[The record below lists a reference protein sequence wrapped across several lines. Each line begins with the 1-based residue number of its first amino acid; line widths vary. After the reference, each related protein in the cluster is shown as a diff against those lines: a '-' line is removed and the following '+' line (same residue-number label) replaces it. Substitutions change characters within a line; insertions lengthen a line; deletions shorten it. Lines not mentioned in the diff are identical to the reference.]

1 MDLFIRWPR
10 PGKKAYN
17 GAVVDLQQ
25 QKARAVN
32 RTQLKQRIVGAI
44 VLVALG
50 VIFIPMVLQR
60 DDAVNISD
68 SNIPEIPKEL
78 KKIAKREL
86 PEITAP
92 PAPPEATRQPVD
104 EHTPDSKAQT
114 DNKVP
119 PPEQKA
125 APETKSTPDTK
136 QQAKQPTRA
145 WVVQVASFSERKKA
159 LALRD
164 RLRKAGY
171 TAFVESLS
179 TKNSVLYR
187 VRVGPVVK
195 RSEAEE
201 LQKKIISKFRLKD
214 ALVMA
219 HP

>member
-1 MDLFIRWPR
+1 M
-10 PGKKAYN
+10 
-17 GAVVDLQQ
+17 
-25 QKARAVN
+25 N

-68 SNIPEIPKEL
+68 SNIPEMPREL
-78 KKIAKREL
+78 KKIAEREM
-86 PEITAP
+86 PEITVP
-92 PAPPEATRQPVD
+92 PAPPQTTRQLAD
-104 EHTPDSKAQT
+104 EHTPDIRAGGTKQ
-114 DNKVP
+114 
-119 PPEQKA
+119 PEQQQ
-125 APETKSTPDTK
+125 APEANSVQQDDK
-136 QQAKQPTRA
+136 QQATQPARA

-179 TKNSVLYR
+179 TKGSVLYR

-195 RSEAEE
+195 RSEAED
-201 LQKKIISKFRLKD
+201 LQKKIISKFKLKD